1 MSLDDATAEF
11 LNFATSHL
19 GFAAQAG
26 LWINAPVRVEHHAG
40 RAAFAEVSERIVEI
54 PYAFRA
60 HGGLTQR
67 RQGL

>member
-1 MSLDDATAEF
+1 MSLDDAAVEF
-11 LNFATSHL
+11 LSFAVSHL
-19 GFAAQAG
+19 GFTAQAG
-26 LWINAPVRVEHHAG
+26 PRINAPVRVEHHAG
-40 RAAFAEVSERIVEI
+40 RAAFAQVSERIVEI